1 MQPTKIDLL
10 INCPWIIPIV
20 PQDRV
25 LRNCALAIDAEKIIG
40 IFPQAEAAKRFDAVE
55 VQNLDSHVLMPGL
68 VNAHGHGAMTLLRGY
83 ADDLPLRPWLENH
96 IWPAESA
103 HVSEEFVRDGSKIA
117 MAEMIASGTT
127 CFADMYFF
135 HQAIAE
141 EVRSAGMRSQIGFTV
156 LDFPTPYGKDADDYI
171 HKGLSLHDKYSG
183 QSLIK
188 VACAPHAPYSVSD
201 PAMQVISTY
210 ANELDMPVHIHC
222 HETAEEITE
231 SLTNYGCRPL
241 QRLKNL
247 GLLLPQTQL
256 VHMTQVDAED
266 IVLIQDHNCHVVHC
280 PESNMKLAS
289 GFCPVGQ
296 LIDAGINVALG
307 TDGAASNN
315 DLDMFGE
322 LKTAALLTKAVAQ
335 DAAKLD
341 AHAALRMATI
351 NGAKALGWDD
361 QIGSLEAGKSADII
375 AIEINSITQQPL
387 YNPASQLVY
396 TNSGSQ
402 VTHSW
407 VAGKPLLENRVL
419 ITLNQSEL
427 IQSARDWRNKIQP
440 RSMD

>member
-1 MQPTKIDLL
+1 
-10 INCPWIIPIV
+10 
-20 PQDRV
+20 
-25 LRNCALAIDAEKIIG
+25 
-40 IFPQAEAAKRFDAVE
+40 
-55 VQNLDSHVLMPGL
+55 
-68 VNAHGHGAMTLLRGY
+68 MTLLRGY